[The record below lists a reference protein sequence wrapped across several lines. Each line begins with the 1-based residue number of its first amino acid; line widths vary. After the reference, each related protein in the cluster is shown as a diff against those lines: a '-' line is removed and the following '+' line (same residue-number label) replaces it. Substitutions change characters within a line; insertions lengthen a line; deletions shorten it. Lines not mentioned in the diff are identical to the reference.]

1 MGNRTLQCTTGVC
14 IFNEEDL
21 LKLLTFVKTYF
32 YIILSFPP
40 CIFIYNFFIRL
51 IQMTKVED
59 PQLTKCAYRKAL
71 RDSFIIHKP
80 FFTALHLHL

>member
-32 YIILSFPP
+32 YTILSF
-40 CIFIYNFFIRL
+40 FHVF
-51 IQMTKVED
+51 
-59 PQLTKCAYRKAL
+59 
-71 RDSFIIHKP
+71 SFITSLYGWYK
-80 FFTALHLHL
+80 

>member
-32 YIILSFPP
+32 LYNFVFFP

-51 IQMTKVED
+51 VQMTKVED
-59 PQLTKCAYRKAL
+59 PQLTKCSYRKAL

-80 FFTALHLHL
+80 FFTASQLHL